1 MFVLID
7 MQRMLVLH
15 KHRDRAVLA
24 NLAHIEGVG
33 VVTRLGPADDK
44 CTLHDLTLLELQ
56 MLYHHTTGEKL
67 AGYWLASAANAV
79 MAVLERLP
87 ESDVDPVEVAQ
98 QAFEVPW
105 KSVSHYKYVKGSNKP
120 TIPVGLFLPEGMKTT
135 AVPDDQALATK
146 YVKPAE
152 PPAYIPPPPPAP
164 KPPRAARS
172 APASGVKV
180 PRGAQG
186 SGPAPGTLT
195 ARIYARCQEQ
205 YDMNKRECNAQVDAD
220 SIRKVVAKILIE
232 EGVNPSTA
240 RRQTMEW
247 MNSLQQTI

>member
-1 MFVLID
+1 MHVLID

-33 VVTRLGPADDK
+33 VVTRLGPADDP
-44 CTLHDLTLLELQ
+44 CVLHDLTLLDLQ
-56 MLYHHTTGEKL
+56 LLYKHTTGEAL
-67 AGYWLASAANAV
+67 PGYWLESAKNAV
-79 MAVLERLP
+79 MAMLNRIP
-87 ESDVDPVEVAQ
+87 ESDVVPHEVAA

-105 KSVSHYKYVKGSNKP
+105 KSASHYKYVKGSTKP
-120 TIPVGLFLPEGMKTT
+120 TIPSGIFLPEGIKTGSE
-135 AVPDDQALATK
+135 PEDFQLSNK
-146 YVKPAE
+146 YVAAPAA
-152 PPAYIPPPPPAP
+152 PAYVPPPPPAP

-172 APASGVKV
+172 SAAAGVKT
-180 PRGAQG
+180 PRGTQG

-205 YDMNKRECNAQVDAD
+205 LDMNNLPGAAQVPAD
-220 SIRKVVAKILIE
+220 TVRKTVAKMLID

-247 MNSLQQTI
+247 MNSLPQ